1 MHLGVAEGDRCAP
14 SSLFVPPETH
24 SMFASFNRRPLHP
37 TSHPQRH
44 LFGKELGSLALAPP
58 TRAWPVIL
66 FFSLSVLAESP
77 PRRKDLHKHLLEWR
91 RCCADWGS
99 PLLWS

>member
-44 LFGKELGSLALAPP
+44 LFGKELGSFATRPSHPGMASHSFLFSACFSRVTSTQKRPP
-58 TRAWPVIL
+58 
-66 FFSLSVLAESP
+66 
-77 PRRKDLHKHLLEWR
+77 
-91 RCCADWGS
+91 
-99 PLLWS
+99 